1 MGHCHL
7 HIQQWNLSQV
17 HTCQCEL
24 WTDNNDMG
32 EENIISFRGKST
44 PYAVSNYAEPMM
56 IAESE
61 AIYET

>member
-1 MGHCHL
+1 M
-7 HIQQWNLSQV
+7 II
-17 HTCQCEL
+17 QCEL

-56 IAESE
+56 VAESE